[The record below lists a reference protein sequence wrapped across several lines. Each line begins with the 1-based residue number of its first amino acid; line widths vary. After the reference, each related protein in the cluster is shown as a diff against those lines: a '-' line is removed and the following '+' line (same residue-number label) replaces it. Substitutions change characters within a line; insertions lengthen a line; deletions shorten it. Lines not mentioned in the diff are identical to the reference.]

1 MFLGSAAATFLRPD
15 QLIPSRQ
22 GLHGSRI
29 AEGNRQRRREAS
41 LNRAEPWSDNGH
53 QGARFFFTHL
63 TPNNGCYSAN
73 ACLIRI
79 AHSSGVA
86 VLVSISRS

>member
-22 GLHGSRI
+22 GLPGSRI

-41 LNRAEPWSDNGH
+41 CVLGM
-53 QGARFFFTHL
+53 
-63 TPNNGCYSAN
+63 
-73 ACLIRI
+73 
-79 AHSSGVA
+79 SSILGVQVPCA
-86 VLVSISRS
+86 T